1 MKFRLDP
8 FPKFTETALAALL
21 NARILIFA
29 IVVAKIT
36 LDRLYKYAMIVNPL
50 GYDAQGEPTLD
61 ILEYKNFWTA
71 NEVYYALNSY
81 GPKGRQAYLTYL
93 FYDVA
98 FVIARTVPMVVI
110 CSWAYKK
117 APAGAR
123 PGAWIPVLNMCV
135 DLFENL
141 LIFALIKLFPHRVKG
156 LELFTAYVIQFKW
169 FTFKTSLTI
178 IFVSLFVGIFYGFH
192 GLLADSV
199 VMEEDRQ
206 KKLTSRN
213 KVQEVLQNSAA
224 RRATAAAAGRHS
236 AVNKKDA

>member
-1 MKFRLDP
+1 MQ
-8 FPKFTETALAALL
+8 
-21 NARILIFA
+21 
-29 IVVAKIT
+29 
-36 LDRLYKYAMIVNPL
+36 IVNPL
-50 GYDAQGEPTLD
+50 GYDAQGDPTLD

-71 NEVYYALNSY
+71 NEVHYALNSY
-81 GPKGRQAYLTYL
+81 GPKGRQAYLSYL
-93 FYDVA
+93 FYDVV

-117 APAGAR
+117 APAAAR

-141 LIFALIKLFPHRVKG
+141 LIFGLIKVFPSRIKA
-156 LELFTAYVIQFKW
+156 LEILTAYVIQLKW

-178 IFVSLFVGIFYGFH
+178 IFVSLLVGIYYGFH
-192 GLLADSV
+192 SLLSDSV

-213 KVQEVLQNSAA
+213 KVKEVLENSAA
-224 RRATAAAAGRHS
+224 RRATAAAAGRHNTL
-236 AVNKKDA
+236 NKKNT

>member
-1 MKFRLDP
+1 M
-8 FPKFTETALAALL
+8 
-21 NARILIFA
+21 
-29 IVVAKIT
+29 
-36 LDRLYKYAMIVNPL
+36 
-50 GYDAQGEPTLD
+50 GYDAEGEATLD
-61 ILEYKNFWTA
+61 ILEYKNPWSA

-93 FYDVA
+93 FYDVI

-117 APAGAR
+117 APAAAR
-123 PGAWIPVLNMCV
+123 PGAWIPILNMFV

-141 LIFALIKLFPHRVKG
+141 LIFGLIKAFPHRIKAI
-156 LELFTAYVIQFKW
+156 ELFTAYVIQLKW

-178 IFVSLFVGIFYGFH
+178 IFVSLLVGIYYGFH
-192 GLLADSV
+192 GLLSDSV

-213 KVQEVLQNSAA
+213 KVKEVLANSAA
-224 RRATAAAAGRHS
+224 RRANSAAAGRHNTI
-236 AVNKKDA
+236 NKKDT